1 MTGDVQHPDPRPQT
15 KALGGQTLP
24 SAQGD
29 TPLPAEVREV
39 VERLIATL
47 GDDLSAILW
56 HGSYARGEAKPDSD
70 HDLIII
76 LKRIDDG
83 VLLRAREVFSGRENW
98 STFVQSEEELRQ
110 YPADGRLQFHFGIQP
125 LYGDIDPPPF
135 TREQVV
141 NDLRVLARDI
151 RFECRYRLLHK
162 EPGYGLDP
170 HYRNFLRSR
179 NARMLGYAA
188 KWAVLAMKARELLEG
203 RPYPNTR
210 VELRSRLS
218 AADEL
223 AIVDIVDRWSEL
235 KPKYEEDPTPLA
247 LMLDA
252 FARSLAA
259 WLEAAAPTANRQPRP
274 APP

>member
-1 MTGDVQHPDPRPQT
+1 MSGERPPDSRRRDSAHGSIPHHEREEALAVTGSN
-15 KALGGQTLP
+15 LP
-24 SAQGD
+24 S
-29 TPLPAEVREV
+29 EVREV
-39 VERLIATL
+39 VDGLIASL
-47 GDDLSAILW
+47 GDDLKAVLW
-56 HGSYARGEAKPDSD
+56 HGSFARGEAKPDSD
-70 HDLIII
+70 HDLIIV

-110 YPADGRLQFHFGIQP
+110 YPADGRLQFHFGIVP

-135 TREQVV
+135 TREQVI

-170 HYRNFLRSR
+170 HYRNFLRAR

-203 RPYPNTR
+203 RTYPETR
-210 VELRSRLS
+210 EELRGRLS
-218 AADEL
+218 DAEEL
-223 AIVDIVDRWSEL
+223 AVVDVVERWSEL
-235 KPKYEEDPTPLA
+235 KRQYEEDPTPLA
-247 LMLDA
+247 LQLDA
-252 FARSLAA
+252 FARKLVAA
-259 WLEAAAPTANRQPRP
+259 LETGDMGHGT
-274 APP
+274 